1 MQNPMTTSENG
12 YNLIKRFEGLRLAA
26 YNDGTGVITIGYG
39 TIRIN
44 DQPIQ
49 TGTVITEDQANQL
62 LQNEVQGFE
71 TYVNQYVQIQTTQ
84 NQFDALISFTY
95 NLGQHN
101 LLMSTLLRK
110 LNQGDIQGAA
120 AEFPKWDMAG
130 GHVWKGLLDRRL
142 AEQALFEQA

>member
-1 MQNPMTTSENG
+1 MTTSENG
-12 YNLIKRFEGLRLAA
+12 YNLIKRFEGLYLNA
-26 YNDGTGVITIGYG
+26 YDDGTGVITIGYG

-44 DQPIQ
+44 GQPIQ
-49 TGTVITEDQANQL
+49 MGTIITEDQANQF
-62 LQNEVQGFE
+62 LQSEVQVFE
-71 TYVNQYVQIQTTQ
+71 NFVNQYVRIQLNQ

-110 LNQGDIQGAA
+110 LNQGDFQGAA

-142 AEQALFEQA
+142 AEQAVFEQA